1 MKLYRG
7 VNIGLDKIDKGNII
21 PKSNKIDAVLSAGEL
36 AGQSGAGFESGFS
49 DNNSCIYHQYD
60 SAIYESSWVSTT
72 TSFKIAKKFAK
83 FNNCEGYVY
92 VLDSELF
99 EKYNIIMKKLENEFY
114 PDEKE
119 VSIREIN
126 GGSIPSEV
134 IVEKVL
140 V

>member
-1 MKLYRG
+1 M
-7 VNIGLDKIDKGNII
+7 
-21 PKSNKIDAVLSAGEL
+21 
-36 AGQSGAGFESGFS
+36 
-49 DNNSCIYHQYD
+49 
-60 SAIYESSWVSTT
+60 
-72 TSFKIAKKFAK
+72 
-83 FNNCEGYVY
+83 Y